1 MGGQGS
7 GGANGG
13 PQYNPANVSGTGG
26 AGQSGD
32 YTGFAYGQNQTVNN
46 QRIEGNQAMASAQA
60 ATPSAPQAPQSPY
73 EGASMPQL
81 GTLFDP
87 TNRPDEPITAG
98 VDFGP
103 GPGSDILSKNLMNNT
118 RVDENAK
125 IAAQYLPDLAF
136 AARSADA
143 PDSFKRFVN
152 YLIENAQGL
161 STNG

>member
-26 AGQSGD
+26 AGQSGN

-73 EGASMPQL
+73 EGANMPQL

-87 TNRPDEPITAG
+87 TTRPDEPITAG

-103 GPGSDILSKNLMNNT
+103 GPGSDILPKNLMNNT